1 MSILQG
7 KENVN
12 KQRNYGM
19 NLHEIIDKLRKFGDV
34 ENVMKFYYEI
44 ITNPNDYAKLP
55 QPIVYYLFQYID
67 LLIRIKK
74 SFDDDYFETL
84 LTKSLYQYP
93 DHLGNY
99 ISRQLNISNLVGTLK
114 KLVTTTIKGLKML
127 YYQRF
132 YYDI

>member
-1 MSILQG
+1 
-7 KENVN
+7 
-12 KQRNYGM
+12 M

-114 KLVTTTIKGLKML
+114 NSLLL
-127 YYQRF
+127 QSR
-132 YYDI
+132 D

>member
-1 MSILQG
+1 
-7 KENVN
+7 
-12 KQRNYGM
+12 M

-99 ISRQLNISNLVGTLK
+99 ISRQLNISNLVEH
-114 KLVTTTIKGLKML
+114 
-127 YYQRF
+127 
-132 YYDI
+132 